1 MNNKHDQLEYFL
13 MRLKSELG
21 NQYTF
26 SIDAHGKINRTE
38 TSLKIQKKD
47 NLSYFMFYD
56 LVDLYRDIEKV
67 GLDAAYCNLKQRI
80 LENDKPILDP
90 SKITKK
96 YIEDHVVHQM
106 VFKQKNAQLL
116 SEVPYKEFLDLAAIL
131 RVRDV
136 LPDSTAIQF
145 TMNNVYMKSLG
156 LNEEE
161 LFEKAYSNMRNM
173 GYQFNSMD
181 TFIPGLFDG
190 FDEEEKMYVLTNK
203 TRQFAACLIMSDE
216 ALTSIYRKFNK
227 PYYIIPSSTPELI
240 ILAYQEDLKVDDL
253 KEMIKVVNQTVVPE
267 EDFLSD
273 SLYFYDGFK
282 VKIV

>member
-13 MRLKSELG
+13 MCQNS
-21 NQYTF
+21 Q
-26 SIDAHGKINRTE
+26 
-38 TSLKIQKKD
+38 
-47 NLSYFMFYD
+47 
-56 LVDLYRDIEKV
+56 
-67 GLDAAYCNLKQRI
+67 
-80 LENDKPILDP
+80 NDKPIINL
-90 SKITKK
+90 SKITKE
-96 YIEDHVVHQM
+96 YVENHVVCQM
-106 VFKQKNAQLL
+106 VSKQKNIRSL
-116 SEVPYKEFLDLAAIL
+116 SEVPHKEFLDLAAIL
-131 RVRDV
+131 QVRDV
-136 LPDSTAIQF
+136 LPDSTATQF
-145 TMNNVYMKSLG
+145 TMSNVYMKSLG

-216 ALTSIYRKFNK
+216 ALTLIYRKFNK
-227 PYYIIPSSTPELI
+227 PYYIIPSSIHELI
-240 ILAYQEDLKVDDL
+240 ILVYQEDLKVDDL

>member
-1 MNNKHDQLEYFL
+1 MDSKHDQLEYFL
-13 MRLKSELG
+13 MCQNS
-21 NQYTF
+21 Q
-26 SIDAHGKINRTE
+26 
-38 TSLKIQKKD
+38 
-47 NLSYFMFYD
+47 
-56 LVDLYRDIEKV
+56 
-67 GLDAAYCNLKQRI
+67 
-80 LENDKPILDP
+80 NDKPIINV
-90 SKITKK
+90 SKITKE
-96 YIEDHVVHQM
+96 YVENHVVCQ
-106 VFKQKNAQLL
+106 VVSKQKNIRLL
-116 SEVPYKEFLDLAAIL
+116 SEVPHKEFLDLAAIL
-131 RVRDV
+131 QVRDV
-136 LPDSTAIQF
+136 LPDSTATQF
-145 TMNNVYMKSLG
+145 TMSNVYMKSLG

-227 PYYIIPSSTPELI
+227 PYYIIPSSTHEFI
-240 ILAYQEDLKVDDL
+240 ILAYQEDLEVNKL
-253 KEMIKVVNQTVVPE
+253 KEMIKDVNQTVVSE

>member
-1 MNNKHDQLEYFL
+1 MNIKYDQLEYFL

-21 NQYTF
+21 NQYT
-26 SIDAHGKINRTE
+26 
-38 TSLKIQKKD
+38 L
-47 NLSYFMFYD
+47 
-56 LVDLYRDIEKV
+56 
-67 GLDAAYCNLKQRI
+67 
-80 LENDKPILDP
+80 
-90 SKITKK
+90 ITKE
-96 YIEDHVVHQM
+96 YIEDLVVYQM
-106 VFKQKNAQLL
+106 VSKQKNAQLL
-116 SEVPYKEFLDLAAIL
+116 SETPYKEFLDLAAIL
-131 RVRDV
+131 QVRDV
-136 LPDSTAIQF
+136 LPDSTVIQF
-145 TMNNVYMKSLG
+145 TMSNVYMKSLG
-156 LNEEE
+156 LNKEE
-161 LFEKAYSNMRNM
+161 LFEKACNNMRNM

-227 PYYIIPSSTPELI
+227 PYYIIPSSTHELI
-240 ILAYQEDLKVDDL
+240 ILAYQENLKVDDL
-253 KEMIKVVNQTVVPE
+253 KEMIKVVNQTVVSE

>member
-13 MRLKSELG
+13 MCQNS
-21 NQYTF
+21 Q
-26 SIDAHGKINRTE
+26 
-38 TSLKIQKKD
+38 
-47 NLSYFMFYD
+47 
-56 LVDLYRDIEKV
+56 
-67 GLDAAYCNLKQRI
+67 
-80 LENDKPILDP
+80 NDKPIINL
-90 SKITKK
+90 SKITKE
-96 YIEDHVVHQM
+96 YVENHVVCQM
-106 VFKQKNAQLL
+106 VSKQKNIRLL
-116 SEVPYKEFLDLAAIL
+116 SEVPHKEFLDLAAIL
-131 RVRDV
+131 QVRDV
-136 LPDSTAIQF
+136 LPDSTATQF
-145 TMNNVYMKSLG
+145 TMSNVYMKSLG

-227 PYYIIPSSTPELI
+227 PYYIIPSSIHELI
-240 ILAYQEDLKVDDL
+240 ILAYQEDLEVNKL
-253 KEMIKVVNQTVVPE
+253 KEMIKDVNQTVVSE